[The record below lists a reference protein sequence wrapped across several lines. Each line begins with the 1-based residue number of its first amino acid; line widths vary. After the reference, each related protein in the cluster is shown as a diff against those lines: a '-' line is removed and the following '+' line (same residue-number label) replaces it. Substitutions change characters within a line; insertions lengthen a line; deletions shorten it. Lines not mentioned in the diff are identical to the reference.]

1 LKPYAEEE
9 LPIGLMGG
17 TFDPIHMGHII
28 TAESIKKA
36 FQLDLVY
43 FIPCFLPP
51 HKERDDIISAAHR
64 YAMVVLA
71 TLDKADL
78 VASPLE
84 IDRRKRSYTIETIEM
99 FKNNAASGEQIFF
112 IAGIDSFLTIRTW
125 KQWKKLLVSC
135 HFIINSRP
143 GFSFD
148 ELNTLLPGAFKKK
161 IVDFRTKQGLSK
173 ALWENETRLKEGPLI
188 FLCDTPPVDIS
199 ATTIRKKIKR
209 GEDCKGMLPNTVLKY
224 IRKHKLYYN

>member
-1 LKPYAEEE
+1 

-17 TFDPIHMGHII
+17 TFDPIHNGHII

-36 FQLDLVY
+36 FNLDLIY

-71 TLDKADL
+71 TLDKTGL
-78 VASPLE
+78 MASPLE
-84 IDRRKRSYTIETIEM
+84 IDRRRRSYTIETIEM
-99 FKNNAASGEQIFF
+99 FKNSVASGELIFF
-112 IAGIDSFLTIRTW
+112 ITGVDSFLAIKTW
-125 KQWKKLLVSC
+125 KTWKKLLNSC

-148 ELNTLLPGAFKKK
+148 KINTLLPKAYKQK
-161 IVDFRTKQGLSK
+161 IMDFRGREGLSK
-173 ALWENETRLKEGPLI
+173 ALSEKETQLKKSSLI

-199 ATTIRKKIKR
+199 ATAIRKMVKMGR
-209 GEDCKGMLPNTVLKY
+209 DCKDMLPTSVIKY
-224 IRKHKLYYN
+224 IKKHKLYLS